1 MNADQLLFI
10 AQSVAALASAIY
22 YLAAAVVAVACT
34 LLGLLIVD
42 LREAQVERKK

>member
-34 LLGLLIVD
+34 LLGLLVVD
-42 LREAQVERKK
+42 VRAAREERK